1 MPILRIKDI
10 RSMSPEERQ
19 RRLVELQ
26 TELVRLKT
34 LVKAGGALENPARI
48 REIRKAVAR
57 ILTVKNEEKM
67 IREEGEGEGE
77 GEP

>member
-10 RSMSPEERQ
+10 RSMSPDERQ
-19 RRLVELQ
+19 KRLAELQ

-57 ILTVKNEEKM
+57 ILTVKNEKELTKEK
-67 IREEGEGEGE
+67 GEGEGK
-77 GEP
+77 P

>member
-1 MPILRIKDI
+1 MPIFRIKDI
-10 RSMSPEERQ
+10 RSMSPEEQ
-19 RRLVELQ
+19 QKRLAELQ

-57 ILTVKNEEKM
+57 LLTVKNEKKLTK
-67 IREEGEGEGE
+67 EEGEG
-77 GEP
+77 

>member
-10 RSMSPEERQ
+10 RSMSPEERKK
-19 RRLVELQ
+19 RLGELQ

-57 ILTVKNEEKM
+57 LLTVKNEKKLTK
-67 IREEGEGEGE
+67 EEGEG
-77 GEP
+77 

>member
-10 RSMSPEERQ
+10 RSMPPEERQ
-19 RRLVELQ
+19 KRLAELQ

-57 ILTVKNEEKM
+57 LLTVKNEKELTK
-67 IREEGEGEGE
+67 EEGEG
-77 GEP
+77 

>member
-10 RSMSPEERQ
+10 RSMSPDERQ
-19 RRLVELQ
+19 KRLAELQ

-57 ILTVKNEEKM
+57 ILTVKNEKKLTK
-67 IREEGEGEGE
+67 EEGEG
-77 GEP
+77 

>member
-19 RRLVELQ
+19 KRLAELQ

-48 REIRKAVAR
+48 REIRKTVAR
-57 ILTVKNEEKM
+57 LLTVKNEKKSTK
-67 IREEGEGEGE
+67 EEG
-77 GEP
+77 

>member
-10 RSMSPEERQ
+10 RSMAPEERQ
-19 RRLVELQ
+19 KRLAELQ

-48 REIRKAVAR
+48 QEIRKAVAR
-57 ILTVKNEEKM
+57 ILTVKNEKELTK
-67 IREEGEGEGE
+67 EEGEG
-77 GEP
+77 

>member
-10 RSMSPEERQ
+10 RSMAPEERQ
-19 RRLVELQ
+19 KRLAELQ

-57 ILTVKNEEKM
+57 LLTVKNEKELTK
-67 IREEGEGEGE
+67 EEGEG
-77 GEP
+77 

>member
-10 RSMSPEERQ
+10 RSMPPEERQ
-19 RRLVELQ
+19 KRLAELQ

-34 LVKAGGALENPARI
+34 LVKAGGALENPARM

-57 ILTVKNEEKM
+57 LLTVENEKKLT
-67 IREEGEGEGE
+67 REEGEG
-77 GEP
+77 